1 MDDNIGLERDSDTLN
16 NLYSLLLACLANS
29 EMDFVGSFN
38 QIEKNI
44 SKIVSLEK
52 IENMTNFGTISREDR
67 EYREVA
73 LIADSV
79 CTNHRL
85 SAVRNNYYPTYQIVK
100 KKIESFSSRFSI
112 FYDLLSEDYSLVHGH
127 PPRNRRQSL

>member
-73 LIADSV
+73 LIAVRVFKCS
-79 CTNHRL
+79 CTKKL
-85 SAVRNNYYPTYQIVK
+85 VRRCSWVENAQMCT
-100 KKIESFSSRFSI
+100 
-112 FYDLLSEDYSLVHGH
+112 
-127 PPRNRRQSL
+127 RQHF

>member
-29 EMDFVGSFN
+29 EMDFVASFN

-73 LIADSV
+73 LIA
-79 CTNHRL
+79 
-85 SAVRNNYYPTYQIVK
+85 
-100 KKIESFSSRFSI
+100 ESGWTGQPFPSKWHKTSTF
-112 FYDLLSEDYSLVHGH
+112 
-127 PPRNRRQSL
+127 

>member
-73 LIADSV
+73 LIAASAYYHSTWASV
-79 CTNHRL
+79 GVIT
-85 SAVRNNYYPTYQIVK
+85 
-100 KKIESFSSRFSI
+100 SI
-112 FYDLLSEDYSLVHGH
+112 MMT
-127 PPRNRRQSL
+127 

>member
-16 NLYSLLLACLANS
+16 NLYSLLLAYLASS
-29 EMDFVGSFN
+29 EMDFAGSFN

-52 IENMTNFGTISREDR
+52 IENMTNFGAISREDR

-73 LIADSV
+73 LIAE
-79 CTNHRL
+79 
-85 SAVRNNYYPTYQIVK
+85 NYQNG
-100 KKIESFSSRFSI
+100 E
-112 FYDLLSEDYSLVHGH
+112 
-127 PPRNRRQSL
+127 QSYRDVPDFR

>member
-1 MDDNIGLERDSDTLN
+1 MHKEIYEAIGIDRVDDNIGLKRDSDTLN

-52 IENMTNFGTISREDR
+52 IENMTNFGTISRED
-67 EYREVA
+67 
-73 LIADSV
+73 
-79 CTNHRL
+79 T
-85 SAVRNNYYPTYQIVK
+85 RNL
-100 KKIESFSSRFSI
+100 
-112 FYDLLSEDYSLVHGH
+112 FYKGPAIRDKMTD
-127 PPRNRRQSL
+127 

>member
-29 EMDFVGSFN
+29 EMDFTDSFN

-44 SKIVSLEK
+44 SKIVSLEE
-52 IENMTNFGTISREDR
+52 IENMTNFGTISRENR

-73 LIADSV
+73 LIAGPEAEYELPARKSSV
-79 CTNHRL
+79 FPYNFDIQT
-85 SAVRNNYYPTYQIVK
+85 
-100 KKIESFSSRFSI
+100 SI
-112 FYDLLSEDYSLVHGH
+112 
-127 PPRNRRQSL
+127 P

>member
-1 MDDNIGLERDSDTLN
+1 MHDNIGLERDSDTLN

-29 EMDFVGSFN
+29 EMDFAGSFN

-52 IENMTNFGTISREDR
+52 IENVSNLWGSSREDR

-73 LIADSV
+73 LIAVSV
-79 CTNHRL
+79 
-85 SAVRNNYYPTYQIVK
+85 
-100 KKIESFSSRFSI
+100 KIGGAKI
-112 FYDLLSEDYSLVHGH
+112 F
-127 PPRNRRQSL
+127 

>member
-73 LIADSV
+73 LIAGRGHKTAIVS
-79 CTNHRL
+79 TL
-85 SAVRNNYYPTYQIVK
+85 SPITT
-100 KKIESFSSRFSI
+100 
-112 FYDLLSEDYSLVHGH
+112 
-127 PPRNRRQSL
+127 RRRRDTR

>member
-16 NLYSLLLACLANS
+16 SLYSLLLACLANS

-73 LIADSV
+73 LIAAYMMSGG
-79 CTNHRL
+79 TL
-85 SAVRNNYYPTYQIVK
+85 ATLY
-100 KKIESFSSRFSI
+100 
-112 FYDLLSEDYSLVHGH
+112 
-127 PPRNRRQSL
+127 

>member
-1 MDDNIGLERDSDTLN
+1 MDDNIGLEWDSDTFN
-16 NLYSLLLACLANS
+16 NLLLACFANS

-73 LIADSV
+73 LIAE
-79 CTNHRL
+79 NGR
-85 SAVRNNYYPTYQIVK
+85 
-100 KKIESFSSRFSI
+100 RFSQFASI
-112 FYDLLSEDYSLVHGH
+112 YC
-127 PPRNRRQSL
+127 

>member
-73 LIADSV
+73 LIADNV
-79 CTNHRL
+79 KIQ
-85 SAVRNNYYPTYQIVK
+85 YQKRSKLIIYK
-100 KKIESFSSRFSI
+100 ANLNQPQEK
-112 FYDLLSEDYSLVHGH
+112 
-127 PPRNRRQSL
+127 